1 MKKLTNKKTLIT
13 ALCAILVVVAMVFT
27 LTACDGNKDKEPTS
41 TTTPSTTEE
50 VVTTK
55 KEEVPTIEDETTT
68 ETETTT
74 EEVVE
79 TEAPTQKP
87 TEAPKPTPKP
97 TEAPTR
103 APETTKKQEPK
114 PTQAPKPVVNQN
126 DDVEVKDKDRE
137 ELPTYADGSFDMG
150 AMNEASKEEN
160 GGTVY
165 F

>member
-41 TTTPSTTEE
+41 TTEPTTKEVVSTTEKE
-50 VVTTK
+50 V
-55 KEEVPTIEDETTT
+55 VPTIEDETTT

-103 APETTKKQEPK
+103 APETTAKPAPKPTEK
-114 PTQAPKPVVNQN
+114 PTQAEK
-126 DDVEVKDKDRE
+126 VEPENEYVA
-137 ELPTYADGSFDMG
+137 ELPTTP
-150 AMNEASKEEN
+150 N
-160 GGTVY
+160 GGLDVDSMRDEILKEQGGEDTY